1 MSTLTLKN
9 LPATVDRLQAM
20 IRAGK
25 SVRITDDGETVAT
38 LEPAKAAKK
47 REPAKQHRIRKPHLS
62 PAEWLEKNLPPG
74 PGMPDF
80 DVGEWLRKSRE
91 AEE

>member
-9 LPATVDRLQAM
+9 LPATVDRLQAL

-25 SVRITDDGETVAT
+25 SVRITDGGKTVAT
-38 LEPAKAAKK
+38 LEPAKS
-47 REPAKQHRIRKPHLS
+47 KPTPRRRTHKPRMS
-62 PAEWLEKNLPPG
+62 AAEWLEMNMPPG

-80 DVGEWLRKSRE
+80 DVGEWLRKERE
-91 AEE
+91 AEG

>member
-25 SVRITDDGETVAT
+25 SVRITDGGQTVAT
-38 LEPAKAAKK
+38 LAPVKTKATPP
-47 REPAKQHRIRKPHLS
+47 RRQRKS
-62 PAEWLEKNLPPG
+62 RMSAAEWLEKNLPPG

-80 DVGEWLRKSRE
+80 DAGEYVRKARE
-91 AEE
+91 AEG

>member
-25 SVRITDDGETVAT
+25 AVRITDGGTTVAT
-38 LEPAKAAKK
+38 LEPVKAK
-47 REPAKQHRIRKPHLS
+47 PARSARKPRMTA
-62 PAEWLEKNLPPG
+62 AEWLEKNPPPG

-80 DVGEWLRKSRE
+80 DVGEHIRKARD

>member
-25 SVRITDDGETVAT
+25 PVRITDGGQTVAT
-38 LEPAKAAKK
+38 LAPAKAIATPS
-47 REPAKQHRIRKPHLS
+47 RRPRKPRMS
-62 PAEWLEKNLPPG
+62 AAEWLEKNPPPG

-80 DVGEWLRKSRE
+80 DAGEWLRQVR
-91 AEE
+91 AEDEK

>member
-25 SVRITDDGETVAT
+25 PVRITEDGQTVAT
-38 LEPAKAAKK
+38 LAPAKSSAMQ
-47 REPAKQHRIRKPHLS
+47 RPRKTRMS
-62 PAEWLEKNLPPG
+62 AAEWLEKNPPPG
-74 PGMPDF
+74 PARTHLHM
-80 DVGEWLRKSRE
+80 GEYLRKARASE
-91 AEE
+91 G

>member
-25 SVRITDDGETVAT
+25 SVRITEGGKTVAT
-38 LEPAKAAKK
+38 LAPAKPKTPP
-47 REPAKQHRIRKPHLS
+47 RRRSPKPRMS
-62 PAEWLEKNLPPG
+62 AAEWLEKNLPPG

-80 DVGEWLRKSRE
+80 DAGEYVRRARE
-91 AEE
+91 AEG

>member
-25 SVRITDDGETVAT
+25 SVRITDGGETVAT
-38 LEPAKAAKK
+38 MEPAKTARKPM
-47 REPAKQHRIRKPHLS
+47 PAKQHRIRKPHLS
-62 PAEWLEKNLPPG
+62 AAQWLEKNLPPG

-80 DVGEWLRKSRE
+80 DVGEWLRQARE